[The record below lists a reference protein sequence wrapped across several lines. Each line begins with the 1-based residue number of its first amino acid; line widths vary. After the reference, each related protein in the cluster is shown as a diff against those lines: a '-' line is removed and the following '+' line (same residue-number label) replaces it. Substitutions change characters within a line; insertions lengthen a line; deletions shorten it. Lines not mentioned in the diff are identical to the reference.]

1 MIIQERLEEVMRGT
15 LASGSHKSYEDGM
28 CILEAASYVAGEPWS
43 DTPQCACP
51 VIGVLLRSWNDGLP
65 DDATRDRLLKALIP
79 QIVGTRSTAAVEER
93 RSYLALDW
101 LVRVHAPAWL
111 DLRPELTAHAKA
123 LRELESIADS
133 AGAIAAGKVAHAA
146 WAAAGAAARAAA
158 GDAAGAAAGDAAW
171 AAAAAAA
178 RAAAATAAGDAAWA
192 AAWAAAAAAAAAGD
206 AAALKSTIA
215 SLQASA
221 LQLVRDMI
229 DVRSGASMTE
239 TQ

>member
-146 WAAAGAAARAAA
+146 
-158 GDAAGAAAGDAAW
+158 GD
-171 AAAAAAA
+171 AA
-178 RAAAATAAGDAAWA
+178 RAAAATAAGD